1 MDRRYIVVLGACLTQ
16 FTVIGLLFCY
26 GQLLPIFEAEFGWS
40 RAALSMV
47 QSAGFLA
54 MGLLAMPAG
63 RLSDRFGPRIV
74 LGTTG
79 VLYGLGW
86 VLMSQVSEFWQL
98 FAIFGI
104 FVSLGLCTHDV
115 VTLGTIARWFENRRG
130 IMTGVVKVG
139 TGLGQMVTPLI
150 FAYLLVTVGW
160 RGSVVTMG
168 IVAGTLLLL
177 GAFAMKPAP
186 QKTGSAGTDIGLS
199 FPEAK
204 RTRVLWTQCAI
215 QLLFFPVLTTIPLHL
230 VAHGSDLGMSATIA
244 ATLLTVM
251 GGSSIAGRLLIG
263 RFADK
268 IGGRR
273 AYQLCFV
280 PLIGA
285 LVALIYIEAHW
296 MLFGIIAVYGFAHGG
311 FFTVVSPTVAEF
323 FGTKAHG
330 AIFGIIL
337 FCGTIGGAI
346 GPIAAG
352 RVFDMTGS
360 YDLAFGGL
368 AVAAAIGLGLVLTLP
383 GKGAGHLAPA
393 V

>member
-296 MLFGIIAVYGFAHGG
+296 MLFGIIAVFWN
-311 FFTVVSPTVAEF
+311 
-323 FGTKAHG
+323 KG
-330 AIFGIIL
+330 AWCDL
-337 FCGTIGGAI
+337 WDHPVLRDNWWCDWAYRGGA
-346 GPIAAG
+346 
-352 RVFDMTGS
+352 RF
-360 YDLAFGGL
+360 
-368 AVAAAIGLGLVLTLP
+368 
-383 GKGAGHLAPA
+383 
-393 V
+393 